1 MLYSRYGA
9 GAKDILLM
17 PFVEGI
23 EIITTAQRANN
34 DEKLFMRWVFS
45 YQTTMTFDDFKAK
58 LQNSNIEDD
67 RSEEEILDSVKDIL
81 EKFNGTKHI

>member
-1 MLYSRYGA
+1 
-9 GAKDILLM
+9 M

-45 YQTTMTFDDFKAK
+45 YQTAMTFDDFKAK
-58 LQNSNIEDD
+58 LQNSNIEDN